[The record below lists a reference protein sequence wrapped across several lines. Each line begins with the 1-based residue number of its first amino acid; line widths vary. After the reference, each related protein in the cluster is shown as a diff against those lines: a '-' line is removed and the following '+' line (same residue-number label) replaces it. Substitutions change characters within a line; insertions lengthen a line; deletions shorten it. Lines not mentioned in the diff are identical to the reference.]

1 MPRSAEQQELY
12 DKLKLFLDKYR
23 GKTLSSDV
31 LAAKVAEI
39 YKGKLGNKTPA
50 SKWSDLKRSNPE
62 LFKNIKI
69 ETFLAGKLDRYYDS
83 NPEFQKFYKE
93 RYQSKHGNWKDI
105 SVADRTVK
113 KNSIKTFKLDLERKK
128 TIPNNYIR
136 NNLFSEKVGINPDT
150 FRTMRTRD
158 DYKTLINKINKIAK
172 PKKFNKE
179 LYFKDP
185 SSDEISK
192 IKNLIKENREIGVK
206 SMAEKKQA
214 VSYEPIRAIHRE
226 LIRDPDATPTELAE
240 AIYGKANAK
249 NLRNVGND
257 ASMYVEFL
265 SGSRKVPGITAP
277 NVVIS
282 ENILGNILMPGS
294 GFFNFGNSERR
305 NAMLKERDKILKIT
319 DPNNRLFTIRNRL
332 LRNLRGQGFNVD
344 EAMGLSA
351 TYERAPGYSELAQI
365 TSPEV
370 NYIKGNTIDRD
381 FSRIFDK
388 VVKGEQNLGSEIKK
402 FNQDSKAFQ
411 KTYNVD
417 TPIIEY
423 KPGEKLDASKFVKNF
438 DKLTPEAQAN
448 VSQLA
453 DQGIALRSKA
463 MPMGALLESVASLKP
478 GSKAFRTVC
487 TITRAEG
494 GSVDACVERVAQEPE
509 KFANKFKNLTAES
522 GPLAKVKN
530 AATGFL
536 SFLKGPG
543 PKTFGIGA
551 GVGAAIGLVKAF
563 RNDDPTT
570 YLSNEDQQKS
580 MLVDMATQPISIDIE
595 RPAILDYQLPALGGT
610 LAASTALAA
619 PSTIRASLSTKQFP
633 SRSKGIERKKPTGPV
648 KTGLRVLGRGL
659 GVAAS
664 PALLAP
670 FAVGDIASQVAA
682 GDTPE
687 DIATNPFN
695 YLYPAFADQTPKLTR
710 GLSPTIRKVA
720 RLGLSGPALRILSR
734 AGIGGFAASAAI
746 QGLGLL
752 DD

>member
-1 MPRSAEQQELY
+1 MPRSAEQQALL

-23 GKTLSSDV
+23 GKTLSTDV

-39 YKGKLGNKTPA
+39 YKGKLGDKTPA
-50 SKWSDLKRSNPE
+50 GKWSDLKRSNPE
-62 LFKNIKI
+62 LFKNVNIVSNVK
-69 ETFLAGKLDRYYDS
+69 GKLDRYYNA

-93 RYQSKHGNWKDI
+93 RYESKNGKWEDI

-185 SSDEISK
+185 SADEISK

-249 NLRNVGND
+249 NLRNIGND

-277 NVVIS
+277 TVMMS

-294 GFFNFGNSERR
+294 GFFNFGNAERR

-388 VVKGEQNLGSEIKK
+388 VVRGEQNLGSEIKK

-463 MPMGALLESVASLKP
+463 MPMGALLAAVEKAPQACRTILNYQTGGISATCAEAIQKDPV
-478 GSKAFRTVC
+478 GS
-487 TITRAEG
+487 AE
-494 GSVDACVERVAQEPE
+494 
-509 KFANKFKNLTAES
+509 KLKNLDAQS

-530 AATGFL
+530 AAV
-536 SFLKGPG
+536 SFLKSPG
-543 PKTFGIGA
+543 VKRFGIA
-551 GVGAAIGLVKAF
+551 GVAGTVGAAIVKEF
-563 RNDDPTT
+563 NNNDPTT

-580 MLVDMATQPISIDIE
+580 LLVSMALDPVAPDFE
-595 RPAILDYQLPALGGT
+595 RPDILDYQLPAVGATIAG
-610 LAASTALAA
+610 ATAVSA
-619 PSTIRASLSTKQFP
+619 PTTIKA
-633 SRSKGIERKKPTGPV
+633 SRSRALGVEQKGLTRTAG
-648 KTGLRVLGRGL
+648 RVLGRGL

-664 PALLAP
+664 PGLLAP
-670 FAVGDIASQVAA
+670 LAAMDITSQIAEGDS
-682 GDTPE
+682 PM
-687 DIATNPFN
+687 DIATDPLN

-710 GLSPTIRKVA
+710 GLNPLFRKA
-720 RLGLSGPALRILSR
+720 ANLGLGKVGLRALSR
-734 AGIGGFAASAAI
+734 AGIVGLAASLGI
-746 QGLGLL
+746 QGYNLL

>member
-1 MPRSAEQQELY
+1 MPRSAEQQALI
-12 DKLKLFLDKYR
+12 DKLIEFLKPYK
-23 GKTLSSDV
+23 GKTIGTDV
-31 LAAKVAEI
+31 LAAKIAEI
-39 YKGKLGNKTPA
+39 YKGKLGKNSPA
-50 SKWSDLKRSNPE
+50 KQLANLRKSSPEVFKDVKIDYSIKGKGPWNTAWENDPEWRKFFKEKNPGVKWENLTNEQRD
-62 LFKNIKI
+62 IKQN
-69 ETFLAGKLDRYYDS
+69 TWKSYGVF
-83 NPEFQKFYKE
+83 KE
-93 RYQSKHGNWKDI
+93 RSK
-105 SVADRTVK
+105 V
-113 KNSIKTFKLDLERKK
+113 
-128 TIPNNYIR
+128 IPDNYIR
-136 NNLFSEKVGINPDT
+136 LNDFAKKVGINQDT
-150 FRTMRTRD
+150 LGTIRTRES
-158 DYKTLINKINKIAK
+158 YKNLNSDINKYFK
-172 PKKFNKE
+172 PKTFKKEVYYKDPSKEDIKKFNE
-179 LYFKDP
+179 FVQ
-185 SSDEISK
+185 
-192 IKNLIKENREIGVK
+192 KNKQSGVK

-214 VSYEPIRAIHRE
+214 VSYEPIKAIHKE

-249 NLRNVGND
+249 NLRNIGND

-277 NVVIS
+277 TVMMS

-294 GFFNFGNSERR
+294 GFFNFGNAERR

-332 LRNLRGQGFNVD
+332 LKNLRGQGFNVD

-388 VVKGEQNLGSEIKK
+388 VIKGEQNLGSEIKK
-402 FNQDSKAFQ
+402 FNQDSRAFQ

-417 TPIIEY
+417 TPIIEF

-530 AATGFL
+530 AALGFL
-536 SFLKGPG
+536 KSPG
-543 PKTFGIGA
+543 AKTFGIGA
-551 GVGAAIGLVKAF
+551 AVGTAVGLVKAF

-580 MLVDMATQPISIDIE
+580 MLVDMATQPVSLDIE

-619 PSTIRASLSTKQFP
+619 PSTIKASKSRAL
-633 SRSKGIERKKPTGPV
+633 GIERKPKGFV

-670 FAVGDIASQVAA
+670 FAAGDIASQIAE
-682 GDTPE
+682 GDSPT

-695 YLYPAFADQTPKLTR
+695 YLYPAFADQTPRLTR
-710 GLSPTIRKVA
+710 GLSPTIQKIA
-720 RLGLSGPALRILSR
+720 RLGLPKIALRGLSR

>member
-50 SKWSDLKRSNPE
+50 GKWSDLKRSNPE

-185 SSDEISK
+185 SADEISK

-249 NLRNVGND
+249 NLRNIGND

-277 NVVIS
+277 TVMMS

-294 GFFNFGNSERR
+294 GFFNFGNAERR

-388 VVKGEQNLGSEIKK
+388 VVRGEQNLGSEIKK

-463 MPMGALLESVASLKP
+463 MPMGALLAAVEKAPQACRTILNYQTGGISATCAEAIQKDPV
-478 GSKAFRTVC
+478 GS
-487 TITRAEG
+487 AE
-494 GSVDACVERVAQEPE
+494 
-509 KFANKFKNLTAES
+509 KLKNLDAQS

-530 AATGFL
+530 AAV
-536 SFLKGPG
+536 SFLKSPG
-543 PKTFGIGA
+543 VKRFGIA
-551 GVGAAIGLVKAF
+551 GVAGTVGAAIVKEF
-563 RNDDPTT
+563 NNNDPTT

-580 MLVDMATQPISIDIE
+580 LLVSMALDPVAPDFE
-595 RPAILDYQLPALGGT
+595 RPDILDYQLPAVGATIAG
-610 LAASTALAA
+610 ATAVSA
-619 PSTIRASLSTKQFP
+619 PTTIKA
-633 SRSKGIERKKPTGPV
+633 SRSRALGVEQKGLTRTAG
-648 KTGLRVLGRGL
+648 RVLGRGL

-664 PALLAP
+664 PGLLAP
-670 FAVGDIASQVAA
+670 LAAMDITSQIAEGDS
-682 GDTPE
+682 PM
-687 DIATNPFN
+687 DIATDPLN

-710 GLSPTIRKVA
+710 GLNPLFRKA
-720 RLGLSGPALRILSR
+720 ANLGLGKAGLKVLSR
-734 AGIGGFAASAAI
+734 AGIVGLAASLGI
-746 QGLGLL
+746 QGYNLL